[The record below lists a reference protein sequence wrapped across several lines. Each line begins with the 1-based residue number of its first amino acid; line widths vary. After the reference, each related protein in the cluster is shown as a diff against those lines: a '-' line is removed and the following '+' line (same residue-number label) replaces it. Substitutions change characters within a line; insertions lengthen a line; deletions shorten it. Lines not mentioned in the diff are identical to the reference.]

1 MSLFLISLS
10 VCEFA
15 LVAGFA
21 VRKQKLIQVAPS
33 LVWFALM
40 TLPFVY
46 QFQFFPSSPRNSQ
59 SIGLLLISTALAA
72 GDLFAIK
79 NKGSV
84 SEIKIKLDKSN
95 SGLIYLV
102 TVLVIVTPI
111 IHYRLS
117 DSIPILDQYFGE
129 FNPNQVSEDRENF
142 IKLLDVP
149 YFVKVLFNWVT
160 AIFGPIIIIWFYLM
174 KRFLYATLLLIW
186 VIFYALSSSA
196 DAPIVIL
203 CWALLFA
210 LVYATHKHRNL
221 SNYLSMGIATA
232 LIAVIVSGIWLGNT
246 AVAKQGDCGVK
257 AQSGF
262 TPGDVM
268 RSCSTENQISIN
280 PMVNRLGYRIFL
292 TPVEVSNHWYDYF
305 DGNPSKKR
313 NFMEVF
319 ERANLKQA
327 SNKVGVWAY
336 TERFPQSYG
345 KTISANGS
353 IDADAYS
360 LGGWFSILLV
370 SIILF
375 AIRIFISLSVR
386 NEPLLTRILEG
397 IGLGQLAFLPN
408 SAPLQAMLLPQG
420 LGLIILL
427 LLILRIEVLRM
438 HFKKFINCFR

>member
-1 MSLFLISLS
+1 
-10 VCEFA
+10 
-15 LVAGFA
+15 
-21 VRKQKLIQVAPS
+21 
-33 LVWFALM
+33 
-40 TLPFVY
+40 
-46 QFQFFPSSPRNSQ
+46 
-59 SIGLLLISTALAA
+59 LISTALAA
-72 GDLFAIK
+72 GDFFAIRI
-79 NKGSV
+79 KGSV
-84 SEIKIKLDKSN
+84 SETNIKLGRSN

-102 TVLVIVTPI
+102 TALVVVIPI
-111 IHYRLS
+111 IHYQLS
-117 DSIPILDQYFGE
+117 NSIPILDQYFGG
-129 FNPNQVSEDRENF
+129 FNLNQVSTDRENF

-149 YFVKVLFNWVT
+149 YLVKVLFNWVT
-160 AIFGPIIIIWFYLM
+160 AIFGPIIIMWFYLM
-174 KRFLYATLLLIW
+174 RRFLFATLLLIW

-196 DAPIVIL
+196 DAPIIIL

-210 LVYATHKHRNL
+210 LVYAIHKYRNL
-221 SNYLSMGIATA
+221 SNYLTIGIATG

-246 AVAKQGDCGVK
+246 AVTKQGDCGVK

-268 RSCSTENQISIN
+268 RSCSTENQIFIN
-280 PMVNRLGYRIFL
+280 PLVNRLGYRIFL

-305 DGNPSKKR
+305 DGNPSEKR
-313 NFMEVF
+313 DFMAVF
-319 ERANLKQA
+319 ERANSKQA

-336 TERFPQSYG
+336 TDRFPQAYG

-375 AIRIFISLSVR
+375 AIRIFISLSGR
-386 NEPLLTRILEG
+386 NESLFTRILEG

-427 LLILRIEVLRM
+427 LLILRIEALRM
-438 HFKKFINCFR
+438 HFEKFINCFR